1 MTTHTFRG
9 RLENLPKIG
18 AFVAQSARQ
27 AGLND
32 SDIYAVELAVDEA
45 CTNIVKHAYKGT
57 GGKIVCTCE
66 ATPQSFRIVLKD
78 SGPPFKPQGIRQP
91 DFSVPLENLRTG
103 GAGMYLIRKLMDEVR
118 LEFRPNEGN
127 VLTMVKRRSD

>member
-1 MTTHTFRG
+1 MTTHTFKG

-18 AFVAQSARQ
+18 AFVAQSAKQ

-45 CTNIVKHAYKGT
+45 CTNILEHAYKCK

-66 ATPQSFRIVLKD
+66 ATPLGFRIVLKD
-78 SGPPFKPQGIRQP
+78 SGPPFKPQGVRQP
-91 DFSVPLENLRTG
+91 DFSVPLENLRIG
-103 GAGMYLIRKLMDEVR
+103 GVGMYLIRKLMDDVR
-118 LEFRPNEGN
+118 FEFRPNEGN
-127 VLTMVKRRSD
+127 VLTMVKRKSD